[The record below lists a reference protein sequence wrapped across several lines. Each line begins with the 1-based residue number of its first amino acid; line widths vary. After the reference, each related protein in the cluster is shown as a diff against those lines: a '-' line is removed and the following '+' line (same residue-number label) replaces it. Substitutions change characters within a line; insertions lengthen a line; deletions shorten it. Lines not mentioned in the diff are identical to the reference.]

1 MWGKGLT
8 SSHDTLES
16 ANVPFYPIGTGRRVD
31 GTNGLRR
38 KRRFEEDVE
47 SLEKDQ
53 AQTLIENSASM
64 RDEKSILIG
73 TVWIDQIED
82 LGALRERMR
91 RGRC

>member
-1 MWGKGLT
+1 MKILMVI
-8 SSHDTLES
+8 SQ
-16 ANVPFYPIGTGRRVD
+16 FYPIIGGA
-31 GTNGLRR
+31 
-38 KRRFEEDVE
+38 
-47 SLEKDQ
+47 EKQ
-53 AQTLIENSASM
+53 AQLLAQTLIENSASM